1 MNMRIHRT
9 CLTFA
14 LLASLG
20 GSACASEPR
29 PRVVLHG
36 ERGEVTIKVEMAAT
50 PEKRALGLMYRRD
63 LAADAGM
70 LFVFDESAPLSFWM
84 ENTPLALDMIFIGE
98 DLRIVGIVKNAEPF
112 TTTPR
117 RVDTPSRYVLEVNA
131 GLSER
136 HGIRSG
142 DRVSFEGVPGVPV
155 TR

>member
-1 MNMRIHRT
+1 MKVWIHRF
-9 CLTFA
+9 CLALA

-20 GSACASEPR
+20 SSACASEPK

-36 ERGEVTIKVEMAAT
+36 ERGEVTIKVEVAAT

-84 ENTPLALDMIFIGE
+84 KNTPLALDMIFIGE

-136 HGIRSG
+136 HGIRPG
-142 DRVSFEGVPGVPV
+142 DRVSFDGVPGVPA